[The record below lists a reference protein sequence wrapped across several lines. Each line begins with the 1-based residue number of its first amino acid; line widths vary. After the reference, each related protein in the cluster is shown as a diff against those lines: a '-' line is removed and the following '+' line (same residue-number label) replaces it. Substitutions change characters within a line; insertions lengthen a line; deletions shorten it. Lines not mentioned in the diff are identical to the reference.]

1 MAKKLQDIPK
11 LRFDTERM
19 KQDISIQDALQTMLG
34 VTVPRN
40 GMIHC
45 IDQNHNDAHAS
56 CSCKNGICHCFSCG
70 GTWDVFGVAELV
82 HPEMNFPERCQ
93 YLCDTFGLNQYAY
106 SNLGDVE
113 AALQAK
119 TEKRFH
125 DYLPVMGDDLDFI
138 GLHDPEYGRVEI
150 TYSVNAERYFNF
162 FSGEIPPYAETHDRY
177 GKPLL
182 IDISRREASEMGLI
196 PPLMDKD
203 GKGIEHEYMKMPR
216 IIDLWK
222 DDKEGTEA
230 MILGKAKD
238 TMENITERIS
248 DLTVAIDYYRD
259 THTVEQIQLTDK
271 IRSGYINAVSQGRN
285 IILSPVQ
292 KDSIEMLYLYEGWKD
307 LRNDLTQDYARAE
320 AIYNKVISHQQEREQ
335 AQKLERQKNSWK
347 DSR

>member
-1 MAKKLQDIPK
+1 MKKLQDIPQ

-34 VTVPRN
+34 VNVPRN

-45 IDQNHNDAHAS
+45 IDQNHNDTHAS

-93 YLCDTFGLNQYAY
+93 YLCDTFGLNQYIY

-113 AALQAK
+113 AAMQAK

-138 GLHDPEYGRVEI
+138 GLHDPEHGRVEI
-150 TYSVNAERYFNF
+150 TYAVTAKDYFMHYY
-162 FSGEIPPYAETHDRY
+162 GEIPPNAEIYDKD
-177 GKPLL
+177 GKLAL
-182 IDISRREASEMGLI
+182 MDISRREASEMGMIQYLT
-196 PPLMDKD
+196 DEN
-203 GKGIEHEYMKMPR
+203 GKEVEHEYIKSPR
-216 IIDLWK
+216 IVDLWK
-222 DDKEGTEA
+222 EDKESTEA

-238 TMENITERIS
+238 KIEIINSQIS

-259 THTVEQIQLTDK
+259 THTVEQIKLADK
-271 IRSGYINAVSQGRN
+271 IRSSYINAAMQGRT
-285 IILSPVQ
+285 IILSPAQ
-292 KDSIEMLYLYEGWKD
+292 KDGVEMLRLYEGWKD
-307 LRNDLTQDYARAE
+307 LRNELTQDLARAE
-320 AIYNKVISHQQEREQ
+320 AICDRITNHQKEREQ
-335 AQKLERQKNSWK
+335 AQKLEQQKNKWK